1 MAVNC
6 AGGGREGGGQGSMKV
21 ELYDVGRRST
31 VAGARVVA
39 RVVAVKVLRAFAGR
53 DVGHAAVDEPVV
65 KHDSVS

>member
-1 MAVNC
+1 
-6 AGGGREGGGQGSMKV
+6 MKV